1 MAPRRPEAL
10 IGREIAGQFRLDR
23 YLGRGR
29 STLVFAAVDVTT
41 GDEVA
46 IKLLASSLTGD
57 VGFMRRFRHVLRA
70 ASAMDHPNVLSV
82 LAWGEE
88 RELFVVTEL
97 MQGPVRSIIGTS
109 GRLSA
114 AQTASMAVGASRGLA
129 FLAQRNLVHR
139 RLHPSNLLVSPDG
152 RVVVADAG
160 LAWILAHQ
168 SGHQFSDFRYLAP
181 EAGSGTTGAPI
192 DVYALGLIMV
202 EALTGDI
209 PMLAGDVNATLGE
222 RHGWDVPIE
231 PEWGRIGRAVAA
243 AGRADPNRRI
253 PAAQFEVGLM
263 ALIDQLGRHQASL
276 PHLDPSTRSDELEAM
291 RLTVRVR
298 APVASP
304 TSLPTRSAAA
314 PATRNAAAPAT
325 RAASDGAAGTVEPST
340 RRRPPPAGEPKGA
353 EAARV
358 PAAAPESEKA
368 QDSEKKQEPE
378 GAQGAEKAQGLKKA
392 QGAIGAATRRLL
404 SRLGFGSTSGQAD
417 GDDPDA
423 DAPTPEEMAS
433 RRNWVFGLGA
443 ALVVVLLVFFG
454 LQRLVLSA
462 AGTVPD
468 LVGATVQEAREE
480 ATEQRWRLN
489 VAEVR
494 RDGTEVNEVVAQ
506 KPAEGTKLEAGEAV
520 DITVSLGQTLVK
532 LPDLDGL
539 QQDEAEAILTFAG
552 MKLGTVTNAY
562 DAKTRSGIVMSHD
575 APVVEDGRLPKGSKV
590 DLVISDGA
598 KPRKVPADLEGKNAL
613 AVVKSLDEVSLKPV
627 IENVQDP
634 SVQLGY
640 VVSVEPGSGTKVE
653 FESEVKV
660 RVSAPRDKAAVPD
673 VSGKSTLQADADL
686 REAGLNVLGIQGPAG
701 NPVLRT
707 IPAAG
712 VEVSQG
718 TAVRLVTE

>member
-1 MAPRRPEAL
+1 
-10 IGREIAGQFRLDR
+10 
-23 YLGRGR
+23 
-29 STLVFAAVDVTT
+29 
-41 GDEVA
+41 
-46 IKLLASSLTGD
+46 
-57 VGFMRRFRHVLRA
+57 
-70 ASAMDHPNVLSV
+70 
-82 LAWGEE
+82 
-88 RELFVVTEL
+88 
-97 MQGPVRSIIGTS
+97 
-109 GRLSA
+109 
-114 AQTASMAVGASRGLA
+114 
-129 FLAQRNLVHR
+129 
-139 RLHPSNLLVSPDG
+139 
-152 RVVVADAG
+152 
-160 LAWILAHQ
+160 
-168 SGHQFSDFRYLAP
+168 
-181 EAGSGTTGAPI
+181 
-192 DVYALGLIMV
+192 
-202 EALTGDI
+202 
-209 PMLAGDVNATLGE
+209 
-222 RHGWDVPIE
+222 
-231 PEWGRIGRAVAA
+231 
-243 AGRADPNRRI
+243 
-253 PAAQFEVGLM
+253 M